1 MTDAATTLER
11 LSTLSDLASVRDPK
25 RDPLGWAR
33 AEAQLCAALAEAG
46 VSQDR
51 IDWLVEAALRAADAV
66 TSRPLP
72 VELRESMLDA
82 MRHALRALARQDG
95 RVRRRPRPAV
105 RDCA

>member
-1 MTDAATTLER
+1 MTDTATTLER
-11 LSTLSDLASVRDPK
+11 LSNLADLASVRDPK

-46 VSQDR
+46 VAQDR
-51 IDWLVEAALRAADAV
+51 LDWLVEAALRAADAV
-66 TSRPLP
+66 TARPLP

-95 RVRRRPRPAV
+95 RGRRRPRPV
-105 RDCA
+105 ERNCA

>member
-1 MTDAATTLER
+1 MTDAATTLDH
-11 LSTLSDLASVRDPK
+11 LTNLADLASGRDP
-25 RDPLGWAR
+25 RHDPLGWAR

-46 VSQDR
+46 IAQDR

-72 VELRESMLDA
+72 IELRESMLDA

-95 RVRRRPRPAV
+95 RGRRRPRAAE
-105 RDCA
+105 RSCA

>member
-11 LSTLSDLASVRDPK
+11 LTNLADLASRRDPR

-33 AEAQLCAALAEAG
+33 AEAQLCAALTEAG
-46 VSQDR
+46 IAQDR
-51 IDWLVEAALRAADAV
+51 IDWLVEAALRAADAA

-82 MRHALRALARQDG
+82 MRQALRALARQDG
-95 RVRRRPRPAV
+95 RGRRRPRPDE